1 MVTGMIPESDSTMTS
16 ATAIGAFHA
25 ARIYAQW
32 SQLQSLIQRK
42 KIIID
47 GESLNIPGLVAVAR
61 LVICR
66 QYLGGLTANFYIGMV
81 VSLALIRAHR

>member
-1 MVTGMIPESDSTMTS
+1 MVTGVIQGSNSTTAS
-16 ATAIGAFHA
+16 ATASGALHA

-42 KIIID
+42 NIVID
-47 GESLNIPGLVAVAR
+47 GESLSIPSLIAVAR

-66 QYLGGLTANFYIGMV
+66 QYLSVDQRPIFI
-81 VSLALIRAHR
+81 

>member
-1 MVTGMIPESDSTMTS
+1 MVTSMIPESNSTTAS
-16 ATAIGAFHA
+16 ATDNGALHA

-42 KIIID
+42 NIIID
-47 GESLNIPGLVAVAR
+47 GESLSIPSLVAVAR

-66 QYLGGLTANFYIGMV
+66 QYLGGPTANFYIGMV
-81 VSLALIRAHR
+81 VSLALIRVHG